1 MTFLHGT
8 RLFDHPWYIPLFLF
22 IWHTNVSVA
31 TSVDVERLFSKGH
44 MVLPYLHNC
53 LSTQSTCTLLCLGQW
68 SKLGLVKDDNLCK
81 VTYGE
86 LELDGENDVE
96 LPEGWDKIALHT

>member
-1 MTFLHGT
+1 
-8 RLFDHPWYIPLFLF
+8 
-22 IWHTNVSVA
+22 
-31 TSVDVERLFSKGH
+31 
-44 MVLPYLHNC
+44 MVLPYLRNR
-53 LSTQSTCTLLCLGQW
+53 LSTQSTRALLCLGQW
-68 SKLGLVKDDNLCK
+68 SKIGLVKDDNLHK